1 MAFKQ
6 VEVPR
11 CCYEY
16 KSRMMLLYG
25 SGYIINSIIKINKS
39 YLTSMYYI
47 QKVFMSSDLY
57 IYQTAYFVE
66 K

>member
-1 MAFKQ
+1 MNTG
-6 VEVPR
+6 
-11 CCYEY
+11 
-16 KSRMMLLYG
+16 RMMLLYG
-25 SGYIINSIIKINKS
+25 SGCIINSIININKS

-57 IYQTAYFVE
+57 IYQRAYFVE